1 MVKTKAGAIVGNVP
15 EKLVMSVPEAGAKL
29 GLSRESAYR
38 AVREGSIPAIRIG
51 NLWKV
56 PVVQLERLLNG
67 K

>member
-1 MVKTKAGAIVGNVP
+1 
-15 EKLVMSVPEAGAKL
+15 MSDERVVLTVEEAGKRL
-29 GLSRESAYR
+29 GLSRESAYK

-56 PVVQLERLLNG
+56 PVVQLDRLLEG